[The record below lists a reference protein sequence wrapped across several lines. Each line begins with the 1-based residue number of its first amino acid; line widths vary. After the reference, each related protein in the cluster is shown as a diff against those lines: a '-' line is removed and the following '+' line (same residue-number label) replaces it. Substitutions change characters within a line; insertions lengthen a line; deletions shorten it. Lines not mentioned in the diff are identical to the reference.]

1 MRLLTVV
8 IPLYNQEK
16 YIQQCIESIANQ
28 SYFDIDII
36 IVDDGS
42 TDNSNEICHTLM
54 KTDNRI
60 RLIRKENGG
69 VISAIREGVKKCNTK
84 YVTFVDADDFI
95 LKDAYIYALD
105 AMQKD
110 IDMITFEIARYYSE
124 EKVKREPHIIDTG
137 YYDRNAIETT
147 AFPKMIWDFSKNT
160 PGIDCSLCTKIMKTN
175 QLREVLKQEV
185 KDIKI
190 YYGDDVAIIYPM
202 FLQIKDMQVIGECY
216 YMHRQ
221 RNSEIAPYIK
231 RDLFFGEVYELY
243 RYLVEIFKKTYYY
256 GMFRKQI
263 EYFYMYSVNL
273 KKMKYN
279 DYFYVSD
286 FLFPFEK
293 IPQGAHIILYGAG
306 TVGKTYYKQLEKSGY
321 CREVLWV
328 DKDAGIMEDDRI
340 KNIDQIDNSTYE
352 YIVIAIENRRICN
365 TIREWLIKKGVAEKK
380 IILGDK

>member
-1 MRLLTVV
+1 M
-8 IPLYNQEK
+8 
-16 YIQQCIESIANQ
+16 
-28 SYFDIDII
+28 
-36 IVDDGS
+36 
-42 TDNSNEICHTLM
+42 
-54 KTDNRI
+54 
-60 RLIRKENGG
+60 
-69 VISAIREGVKKCNTK
+69 
-84 YVTFVDADDFI
+84 
-95 LKDAYIYALD
+95 
-105 AMQKD
+105 
-110 IDMITFEIARYYSE
+110 
-124 EKVKREPHIIDTG
+124 
-137 YYDRNAIETT
+137 
-147 AFPKMIWDFSKNT
+147 
-160 PGIDCSLCTKIMKTN
+160 
-175 QLREVLKQEV
+175 KQEV
-185 KDIKI
+185 KNIKI

-202 FLQIKDMQVIGECY
+202 FLHIKDMQVIGECY

-243 RYLVEIFKKTYYY
+243 RYLVEIFKKSYYY

-352 YIVIAIENRRICN
+352 YIVIAIENRQICN